1 MKTIKFEVEIDL
13 VDNNE
18 GPVNKITDNQL
29 LEMASEIDM
38 AIRMHEREFGI
49 LPKEM
54 QFGDI
59 EVKLIRVKP
68 NLKW

>member
-38 AIRMHEREFGI
+38 AIRMYEREFGI

-59 EVKLIRVKP
+59 
-68 NLKW
+68 